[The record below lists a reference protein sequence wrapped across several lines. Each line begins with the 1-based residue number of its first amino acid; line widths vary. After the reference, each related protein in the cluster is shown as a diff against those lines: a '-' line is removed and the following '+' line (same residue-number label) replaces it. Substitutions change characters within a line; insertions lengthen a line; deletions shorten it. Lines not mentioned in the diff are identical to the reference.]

1 MSNFRR
7 PRTSQP
13 FGSGIDRGNSL
24 TRGLI
29 RLYDFSR
36 GGVDATGANGM
47 PWSCGSGGKLPT
59 RRGEGLY
66 VNAASAVT
74 SNESVATLLSGG
86 MTALF
91 FADKYANLATP
102 DFVFGEHATG
112 SGAYNWGFY
121 TGNSSVIGFFVH
133 NGTTGVLANGAAWVA
148 GGGPTVI
155 VGTYGD
161 GDNFVRI
168 YADGAYV
175 AANAQTGTI
184 QQSAQAVRCNYWSA
198 TTPDHTILLCAI
210 WNRRLTADE
219 VARIGTNPWQLFA
232 PARTPFWA
240 VNAITDQDTLMG
252 QACL

>member
-13 FGSGIDRGNSL
+13 FARGVDRGNSL

-36 GGVDATGANGM
+36 GGIDATGANGM
-47 PWSCGSGGKLPT
+47 PWSCGSGGKRPT
-59 RRGEGLY
+59 RMGEGLY
-66 VNAASAVT
+66 VNAASSIT

-91 FADKYANLATP
+91 FGDKYANPAAV
-102 DFVFGEHATG
+102 DFVFGEHQTG

-121 TGNSSVIGFFVH
+121 SGNNSFISFYVH
-133 NGTTGVLANGAAWVA
+133 NGTAGVQAGGAAWVA
-148 GGGPTVI
+148 NDRPKVF

-168 YADGAYV
+168 YEDGKYV
-175 AANAQTGTI
+175 AAAAQTGTI
-184 QQSAQAVRCNYWSA
+184 QQSAHAVRCNYWSG
-198 TTPDHTILLCAI
+198 TTPDHAILLCAI
-210 WNRRLTADE
+210 WDRRLTADE

-232 PARTPFWA
+232 PAKTPFWA
-240 VNAITDQDTLMG
+240 VNFTTNQDVLMG
-252 QACL
+252 QAVL